1 MKNFF
6 DVTKPTLSFEIFPPK
21 REGEL
26 ESVWTTVGALS
37 CLDPDLISVTYGAGG
52 SSRRNTADIAERI
65 MTDYGIPTLAHLTCI
80 GASKAEMTD
89 ILDNL
94 ASRGIENILALRG
107 DMTEEGTKDF
117 TYASDLI
124 KFIKQNYDFK
134 VFAACYPEKH
144 IEAETLEKDIE
155 HLKEKCDL
163 GVDMLVTQLF
173 FDNDNFLR
181 FRDKIARAGITCPID
196 VGIMPLSS
204 ASQLERMCKMC
215 GAQIPAKISKIA
227 EAYGHNAMVIKEAG
241 IMYATEQISELLS
254 EGVTGIHLYTM
265 NKPDIAEAICKNIRS
280 ILSSLKVRKSEDK

>member
-80 GASKAEMTD
+80 GASKSEMTD

-144 IEAETLEKDIE
+144 IEAKTLEKDIE

-204 ASQLERMCKMC
+204 AGQLERMCKMC

-265 NKPDIAEAICKNIRS
+265 NKPDIAEAICRNIRS
-280 ILSSLKVRKSEDK
+280 ILSSLKVRKSENK